1 MQKIK
6 KHHNLRRYGNKY
18 ILWNHLLDLFA
29 RTAIRIFALL
39 TINAMRLHT
48 IAVVVMNVVG
58 RKINF
63 VQDNRIGLK
72 VGIRKNPH
80 VIYVGLEV
88 LTLHKS
94 LFFTSMVI

>member
-18 ILWNHLLDLFA
+18 ILWNHLLDPFV

-39 TINAMRLHT
+39 TIGVMRLPT
-48 IAVVVMNVVG
+48 FVVYVMSVVG
-58 RKINF
+58 RKTNF
-63 VQDNRIGLK
+63 VQDNLIGLK

-94 LFFTSMVI
+94 PFFTSTVI

>member
-18 ILWNHLLDLFA
+18 SSWNHLSDPFA

-39 TINAMRLHT
+39 TTSVMKPHT
-48 IAVVVMNVVG
+48 TAVVVMSVVG
-58 RKINF
+58 GKTNF
-63 VQDNRIGLK
+63 VQDNLIGLK

-94 LFFTSMVI
+94 PFFTSMVI

>member
-6 KHHNLRRYGNKY
+6 KQHNLRRYGYKY
-18 ILWNHLLDLFA
+18 SLWNHLLDPFV

-39 TINAMRLHT
+39 TISVMKSHT
-48 IAVVVMNVVG
+48 TAVVVMSVVG
-58 RKINF
+58 RKTNLN
-63 VQDNRIGLK
+63 QDNQIGLK

-94 LFFTSMVI
+94 PFFILTVI

>member
-6 KHHNLRRYGNKY
+6 KHHNLRRYGYKY
-18 ILWNHLLDLFA
+18 SSWNHLSDPFA

-39 TINAMRLHT
+39 TTSVMILPIIVVCVMRV
-48 IAVVVMNVVG
+48 AE
-58 RKINF
+58 RKTNF
-63 VQDNRIGLK
+63 VQDNPIGLK

-94 LFFTSMVI
+94 PFFTSTVI

>member
-6 KHHNLRRYGNKY
+6 KHHNLRRYGHKY
-18 ILWNHLLDLFA
+18 SSWNHLSDPFA

-39 TINAMRLHT
+39 TISVMEPHT
-48 IAVVVMNVVG
+48 IAVVVMSVVG
-58 RKINF
+58 RKTNF
-63 VQDNRIGLK
+63 VQDNLIGLK
-72 VGIRKNPH
+72 VDIRKNPH

-94 LFFTSMVI
+94 RFFTSTVI